1 MEAGHHHCHQQRG
14 WDIDTFRNFINPGQK
29 GWGRVGNISLS
40 KCCSELPALP
50 SYGRQEAQ
58 EPSLS
63 SVLRAPDQPV
73 HLLAGHSS
81 LQPRDFFFF
90 LLGMTEGASQCLWDK
105 CLRVATSEGKEIS
118 LLAPRHL
125 RRGCGALVQ
134 DIYFL
139 NSSTESRLLGEV
151 SITKDTQM
159 TDDTTVLAE
168 NEE

>member
-1 MEAGHHHCHQQRG
+1 MMEAGHHHCHQQRG

-63 SVLRAPDQPV
+63 SLRRAPDQPV

-81 LQPRDFFFF
+81 LWPRDSAP
-90 LLGMTEGASQCLWDK
+90 LPPASGWLRRASQYLWDK
-105 CLRVATSEGKEIS
+105 CLCVATSEGKEIS
-118 LLAPRHL
+118 LLVPWHL

-134 DIYFL
+134 DIIFL
-139 NSSTESRLLGEV
+139 NSSTEPRLLGEV
-151 SITKDTQM
+151 SITSDTQIHR
-159 TDDTTVLAE
+159 
-168 NEE
+168 

>member
-1 MEAGHHHCHQQRG
+1 MGE
-14 WDIDTFRNFINPGQK
+14 
-29 GWGRVGNISLS
+29 GWGACPCPNAVLS
-40 KCCSELPALP
+40 VLLCHHMAGRWRKNPPFLPCAGLQSNMSTYLQTILP
-50 SYGRQEAQ
+50 SAKRFRPA
-58 EPSLS
+58 S
-63 SVLRAPDQPV
+63 PV
-73 HLLAGHSS
+73 
-81 LQPRDFFFF
+81 R
-90 LLGMTEGASQCLWDK
+90 MTEGASQCLWDK